1 MELLEFGTSFHSME
15 MEDTELWVE
24 LGSPDLEAEEQSLS
38 LVSDASSGLL
48 DELITTST
56 DSTPSP
62 SIPSSPAAHHDQPA
76 SPTLYNNYLL
86 YDNDNT
92 ALKELDLGLE
102 LELDWDWCGSS
113 DSDYLLSN
121 NDDPE
126 PSMLLSDDVTELN
139 FHSTQFN
146 SITEVAEAE
155 EDLQLQFNSIL
166 SSIPIP
172 TLTTTGSSDN
182 VDVSIS
188 VSNSS
193 IVPDSVQVESPAS
206 VEVNNPGPSGS
217 RASGSKSK
225 TTGTGRNTSKK
236 SGTRGQAKKK
246 NGLDKVQRKK
256 EQNKTAATRYREKK
270 KIQAAVVLSAEA
282 ELDLANNELRTKKE
296 NLLRE
301 INIIKSCV
309 RELVRAKKTSR
320 ISRK

>member
-24 LGSPDLEAEEQSLS
+24 LGSADLEAEEQSLS
-38 LVSDASSGLL
+38 LVSDASTSLL
-48 DELITTST
+48 DELITTS
-56 DSTPSP
+56 
-62 SIPSSPAAHHDQPA
+62 IPSSPSSSISNDQPS

-86 YDNDNT
+86 YDNDDT

-126 PSMLLSDDVTELN
+126 PSMILSDEVTELN
-139 FHSTQFN
+139 FHTAQFD
-146 SITEVAEAE
+146 SINEVAEVE
-155 EDLQLQFNSIL
+155 EELQLQFNSIL

-172 TLTTTGSSDN
+172 TLTTSGS
-182 VDVSIS
+182 SIS
-188 VSNSS
+188 VLNSS
-193 IVPDSVQVESPAS
+193 LVSDNESVIKIESPAAI
-206 VEVNNPGPSGS
+206 VEASNQPGPSGS

-225 TTGTGRNTSKK
+225 NTGTGRNTSKK

-270 KIQAAVVLSAEA
+270 KIQAAIVLNTEA
-282 ELDLANNELRTKKE
+282 ELDSANNELRTKKE

-309 RELVRAKKTSR
+309 RELIRANKNNR
-320 ISRK
+320 IGRK